1 MRGPEL
7 TFINPGG
14 VVCVGDGMQVS
25 ADHVMSSPVTS
36 HQSPLVTKLR
46 KPAPMV
52 TPPAACCTD
61 SRSLTCTFAN
71 FCINRMCA
79 AMSRG
84 GANIVR
90 GEESRQD
97 RQVRHHY
104 RYCIESLLVSILVY
118 SLLMHQWIWSK
129 PIRGTHP
136 ALNME
141 AII

>member
-1 MRGPEL
+1 MGPEL

-14 VVCVGDGMQVS
+14 VVCVGDGMQVR
-25 ADHVMSSPVTS
+25 ADHVMSSPSLV
-36 HQSPLVTKLR
+36 SPLVTKLR

-71 FCINRMCA
+71 FCINMMCA

-84 GANIVR
+84 GANLVR

-104 RYCIESLLVSILVY
+104 RYCIESLFQFLFIAY
-118 SLLMHQWIWSK
+118 
-129 PIRGTHP
+129 
-136 ALNME
+136 
-141 AII
+141 